1 MKLSS
6 IKGDF
11 PMIEIL
17 KTQDDKSLKELTLNE
32 AESGSWFNLTSPSFE
47 EIQKVSLIL
56 DLEESF
62 LRNSLDAD
70 ELSRMEFEDG
80 NFLVI
85 TNVPFVDEE
94 MNFDTLPLGIIFT
107 HEGIITVCSRE
118 NNIINSFN
126 AETSRFF
133 DTRNK
138 TNFMLNILFRTAKY
152 YLRYLKI
159 INKRTDEIEDS
170 LRKSTSN
177 KEIFKLIEAQK
188 SLVYFT
194 AALKDNRVV
203 LEKILRLVNTP
214 SMQGLLK
221 FNEDEID
228 LLEDVIIETKQAE
241 EMVEMHRTIL
251 EGMMDGFASIINN
264 NVNQVMKFLAAITII
279 LSVPTM
285 LGSFWGMNVHLPFQN
300 SAFGFTYVIALSI
313 VCVVGVAVYFGKKG
327 LL

>member
-1 MKLSS
+1 
-6 IKGDF
+6 
-11 PMIEIL
+11 MIEIL
-17 KTQDDKSLKELTLNE
+17 KTQDDKTLKQLTLNE
-32 AESGSWFNLTSPSFE
+32 AESGSWFNLISPTLE

-56 DLEESF
+56 DLEEDF
-62 LRNSLDAD
+62 VRNSLDAD
-70 ELSRMEFEDG
+70 ELSRMECENG
-80 NFLVI
+80 NLLVI
-85 TNVPFVDEE
+85 INVPFVDDE
-94 MNFDTLPLGIIFT
+94 MNFDTLPLGLIFT
-107 HEGIITVCSRE
+107 HEGILTVCSKE
-118 NNIINSFN
+118 NKIISSFN
-126 AETSRFF
+126 PDTSKFF

-177 KEIFKLIEAQK
+177 KGLFKLIEAQK

-203 LEKILRLVNTP
+203 LEKILKSVNSP
-214 SMQGLLK
+214 SLCGLLK
-221 FNEDEID
+221 FTEDDID
-228 LLEDVIIETKQAE
+228 MLEDVIIETKQAE

-279 LSVPTM
+279 LSIPTM
-285 LGSFWGMNVHLPFQN
+285 LGSFWGMNVSLPFEN
-300 SAFGFTYVIALSI
+300 SPLGFSFVIGISI
-313 VCVVGVAVYFGKKG
+313 LCTASAAVFFSKKG

>member
-1 MKLSS
+1 
-6 IKGDF
+6 
-11 PMIEIL
+11 MIEIL

-32 AESGSWFNLTSPSFE
+32 AGSGSWFNLVNPTIE
-47 EIQKVSLIL
+47 EIQKVSLVL
-56 DLEESF
+56 DLEEDF

-70 ELSRMEFEDG
+70 ELSRMEYEDG
-80 NFLVI
+80 NLLVI
-85 TNVPFVDEE
+85 TNVPFVDDET
-94 MNFDTLPLGIIFT
+94 NFDTLPLGIIFT

-118 NNIINSFN
+118 NKILNSFN
-126 AETSRFF
+126 ADTSKFF

-177 KEIFKLIEAQK
+177 KGLFKLIEAQK

-203 LEKILRLVNTP
+203 LEKILKSVNSP
-214 SMQGLLK
+214 SLRGLLK
-221 FNEDEID
+221 FTEDDID
-228 LLEDVIIETKQAE
+228 MLEDVIIETKQAE

-279 LSVPTM
+279 LSIPTM
-285 LGSFWGMNVHLPFQN
+285 LGSFWGMNVDLPFAE
-300 SAFGFTYVIALSI
+300 SSYGFIYVIAISI
-313 VCVVGVAVYFGKKG
+313 LCTSGAAIFFSKKG
-327 LL
+327 LF